1 MVHDTSELV
10 LMALY
15 KESQKEFPNYV
26 SNVTAATCGIT
37 EYEFLEAV
45 KALKANGYIR
55 GLRFIYVDQID
66 GPAKAN
72 ISNVE
77 LTQSGITYAEKLSRC

>member
-55 GLRFIYVDQID
+55 IYVDQID

>member
-1 MVHDTSELV
+1 LGMVHDTSELV

-55 GLRFIYVDQID
+55 IYVDQID